1 MRKPLLNFSL
11 TLWLGLAVLTAQGQ
25 DLPTELFAKV
35 QAGKALVVSREAQC
49 TLCHRIPEH
58 AGAMGDLGPN
68 LEGVASRLSPE
79 AMALRVKDSRR
90 ITPYPI
96 MPPYFSTEGLSQV
109 DPKFKNQTILSE
121 AQLQQVL
128 SYLGSLK

>member
-1 MRKPLLNFSL
+1 MREPLLNFSL

-90 ITPYPI
+90 INPYTI

-121 AQLQQVL
+121 TQLQQVL

>member
-11 TLWLGLAVLTAQGQ
+11 TLWLSLAVLTAQGQ
-25 DLPTELFAKV
+25 DLGTELLAKV
-35 QAGKALVVSREAQC
+35 QAGKALVVSREGQC

-90 ITPYPI
+90 INPYTI